1 MRIYALLCYNF
12 KIRGNILQGGSNIN
26 NYDISKSYEDSLS
39 TDDKKTKGIYYTPKT
54 IVSYILN
61 ETLKNHDIVKNP
73 QPRILDLSCGCGNF
87 LIDAYDIL
95 YNLIKN
101 NLEMI
106 NKTYGEDYIKNISTH
121 IITKCI
127 YGIDIDEDA
136 IKILKLTLNRKKLS
150 NDGKEKNLPIIINN
164 ISCEDA
170 LKKNYKIKFDYIIGN
185 PPYIGHKALDK
196 DYKKFLIEEY
206 KEVYKDKSDLYFCFY
221 KKAIDLLGE
230 DGKIGFITPRYFLES
245 PSGKLLREY
254 LTNNCS
260 IKKLIDLNGVNVFK
274 NLGIAPLI
282 SILEKKVKNN
292 IVAVYKVNDTVNMD
306 NYKFLDDLLNSNKC
320 EKISIHQ
327 KNLQN
332 NWLILNDEDKVI
344 YEKIQEKSKYILED
358 IAVSFQGI
366 ITGCDKAFILNEDDD
381 RINYI
386 DNKFLKSWIKN
397 RNVNQYVV
405 EESRQKLIYSNDI
418 KDIDKYPYIV
428 KECLMPYEKKLKNRR
443 ECIKSTR
450 KWYELQWGREKS
462 LFERKKIMYPYKSTN
477 NRFAIDENNN
487 FSSAD
492 VYSFYIKKEYEKV
505 FSYEYIIALLNSE
518 IYDRYFKMIGK
529 CMGNKVYDYYP
540 NKVMKLRIFKDYNY
554 DEIEALGKKII
565 FIKKQIEKLRNN
577 IKLQG
582 KKHILNKEIYYL
594 ENESHFLQNKINEL
608 IKESLTI

>member
-1 MRIYALLCYNF
+1 MLEGQI
-12 KIRGNILQGGSNIN
+12 ININ
-26 NYDISKSYEDSLS
+26 SNQYKVLCN
-39 TDDKKTKGIYYTPKT
+39 DKEFICSARGKFRNDKITPM
-54 IVSYILN
+54 VGDY
-61 ETLKNHDIVKNP
+61 V
-73 QPRILDLSCGCGNF
+73 
-87 LIDAYDIL
+87 LID
-95 YNLIKN
+95 KQN
-101 NLEMI
+101 NQI
-106 NKTYGEDYIKNISTH
+106 
-121 IITKCI
+121 
-127 YGIDIDEDA
+127 
-136 IKILKLTLNRKKLS
+136 IKILPRKNFLLRPNVANVDIALIITSVKKPNLDLYLLDKLLTIIVLNKIK
-150 NDGKEKNLPIIINN
+150 PII
-164 ISCEDA
+164 
-170 LKKNYKIKFDYIIGN
+170 
-185 PPYIGHKALDK
+185 
-196 DYKKFLIEEY
+196 
-206 KEVYKDKSDLYFCFY
+206 CFT
-221 KKAIDLLGE
+221 KIDLLNE
-230 DGKIGFITPRYFLES
+230 KELINFKKIRNYYEKIYDVID
-245 PSGKLLREY
+245 
-254 LTNNCS
+254 NNQ
-260 IKKLIDLNGVNVFK
+260 IEIFK
-274 NLGIAPLI
+274 Q
-282 SILEKKVKNN
+282 KVKNN

-306 NYKFLDDLLNSNKC
+306 NYKYLDDLLNSNKC
-320 EKISIHQ
+320 EKISIYQ

-332 NWLILNDEDKVI
+332 NWLILNDEDRII

-397 RNVNQYVV
+397 RNINQYVV

-505 FSYEYIIALLNSE
+505 VSYEYIIALLNSE

-540 NKVMKLRIFKDYNY
+540 NKVMKLRIFKDCNY
-554 DEIEALGKKII
+554 DEIEALSKKII